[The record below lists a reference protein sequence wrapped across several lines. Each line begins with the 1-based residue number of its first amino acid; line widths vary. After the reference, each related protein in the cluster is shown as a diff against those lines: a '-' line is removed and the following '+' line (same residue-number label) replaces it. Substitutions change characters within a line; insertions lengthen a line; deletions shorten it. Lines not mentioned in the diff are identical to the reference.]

1 MESGARWSVIAVAAM
16 LELVSACPVL
26 AQPPRSVDD
35 RATLDLS
42 AGAFGIFDHAS
53 EPFRFSVE
61 YRWRPFGRW
70 ALAPG
75 LGVTVAEGGA
85 NFAYGDL
92 HKDFWLGRQW
102 LLTASFG
109 AGLFHDGGG
118 VHLGNEL
125 EFQSGLEISR
135 MFRDRFRIGV
145 AFYHLSNGG
154 LGHKNPGTEVA
165 VLLVGIPIGA
175 GPRDHG
181 A

>member
-1 MESGARWSVIAVAAM
+1 MESCARWSVIAVAA
-16 LELVSACPVL
+16 LLGLTSTCLVL
-26 AQPPRSVDD
+26 AQSPRSVDD

-53 EPFRFSVE
+53 EPFRFGVE

-75 LGVTVAEGGA
+75 LGVTFAEGGA

-92 HKDFWLGRQW
+92 HKDFWLGPQW

-118 VHLGNEL
+118 MHLGNEL
-125 EFQSGLEISR
+125 EFQSGLEVSR
-135 MFRDRFRIGV
+135 MFRGRCRIGV
-145 AFYHLSNGG
+145 AVYHLSNGG
-154 LGHKNPGTEVA
+154 LGHKNPGTEVG

-175 GPRDHG
+175 RPTGDG